1 MKGACNVLKCRA
13 IILVVILVLILVFVI
28 LCLLAI
34 VPQKSED
41 AKDFL
46 ENKYVSFD
54 GGEEAEKFFKNY
66 IDIEGCKN
74 IAFLYRNYENKLTL
88 YKAHTLF
95 CVDVEYTEEQYTQ
108 NFDKIFPETDCP
120 DIEKGYNYYGDY
132 LITTIMVD
140 DRIYKNNYCGVFFNS
155 QINTIRYV
163 FLYDI
168 KRERAI
174 ESDPRRLISM
184 SSAELDWK

>member
-1 MKGACNVLKCRA
+1 MLKRRT
-13 IILVVILVLILVFVI
+13 IILIVILVLIFAFVI
-28 LCLLAI
+28 LYLLAT
-34 VPQKSED
+34 PPKKSD
-41 AKDFL
+41 DSKDFL

-66 IDIEGCKN
+66 IDIINCKN
-74 IAFLYRNYENKLTL
+74 ITFLYRNYENKLTL

-95 CVDVEYTEEQYTQ
+95 CVDVEYTVEQYTQ

-120 DIEKGYNYYGDY
+120 EIEKGYNYYGDY

-140 DRIYKNNYCGVFFNS
+140 DHVYENNYCGVFFNS
-155 QINTIRYV
+155 QTNTIRYV

-168 KRERAI
+168 NREHAI
-174 ESDPRRLISM
+174 ESDPRRLINM
-184 SSAELDWK
+184 SSAELDWE